1 MMTSTLAYV
10 RKLRVSTWRFTKQS
24 LPVLLDLT
32 GFASI
37 TIGVWL
43 LAGDWAWLA
52 AGGLLILAGYRA
64 QGGA

>member
-1 MMTSTLAYV
+1 MIARLDPRTA
-10 RKLRVSTWRFTKQS
+10 WRFTKRS
-24 LPVLLDLT
+24 SPVLLDFA
-32 GFASI
+32 GFVAI

-64 QGGA
+64 QS